1 MPTAAH
7 GGGEKPGG
15 VYELC
20 AIEVYTSEVTP
31 TPTWQIPS
39 ISHVAFTGHV
49 HPRIAQAESE
59 PVGPNNSKSIL
70 SP

>member
-1 MPTAAH
+1 MLTAAH

-15 VYELC
+15 VDELC

-39 ISHVAFTGHV
+39 IPHVDFPSHV
-49 HPRIAQAESE
+49 HPRAGGGSR